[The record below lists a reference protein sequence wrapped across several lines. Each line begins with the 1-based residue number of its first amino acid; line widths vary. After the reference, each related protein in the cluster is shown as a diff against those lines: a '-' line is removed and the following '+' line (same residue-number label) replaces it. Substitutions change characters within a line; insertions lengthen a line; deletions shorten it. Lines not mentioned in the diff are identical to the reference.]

1 MLSQRL
7 SILLSCVVFGLL
19 LAESPVF
26 SARAETGLTRL
37 QLGTAT
43 KGGGF
48 QLFGQHLVQVINE
61 ADSSLQ
67 VKAVA
72 TKGSKENLHLLE
84 RNRIDLGLV
93 KGNAARQ
100 ALDGMGRKPA
110 DLQALSVMYPN
121 PGMFVVRG
129 DSPCRTIE
137 DLKGRRI
144 AFGTRASGLRILARD
159 VMDGLGIKP
168 ERDFEQVIL
177 DRAADGPRLVLT
189 HEVEAV
195 WGAGIG
201 WPGFVKVAEG
211 PEGARFIAPTAR
223 QVEQI
228 LSKHPHLRPMSVPA
242 GTYRGQAAQIDS
254 VGLWSLILVRPDLPA
269 NVAYRLARAIHKGE
283 SVLAKRLEQ
292 GRYTTSRN
300 TAQQIPRARLHAG
313 TLQYLQEIGLLP

>member
-93 KGNAARQ
+93 EGNAARQ

-159 VMDGLGIKP
+159 VMDGLGLKP